1 MKQRIVKGSH
11 VRILGNAVGTCWET
25 GYVADLN
32 PENEA
37 LINFGTK
44 ENPIYGMGIRRQI
57 SELEVLR

>member
-1 MKQRIVKGSH
+1 MTQEIIEGTH

-37 LINFGTK
+37 LINFGSK
-44 ENPIYGMGIRRQI
+44 ENPIYGMGIRRQL
-57 SELEVLR
+57 SELEAV

>member
-1 MKQRIVKGSH
+1 MTQEIIEGSH
-11 VRILGNAVGTCWET
+11 VRILGSAVGTCWET

-57 SELEVLR
+57 SELEAV